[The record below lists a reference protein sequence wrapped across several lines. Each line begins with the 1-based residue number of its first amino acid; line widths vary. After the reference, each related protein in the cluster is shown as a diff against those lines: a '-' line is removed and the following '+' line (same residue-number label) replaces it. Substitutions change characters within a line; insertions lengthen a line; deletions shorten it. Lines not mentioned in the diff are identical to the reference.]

1 MTAMVNSMSNFKFV
15 EKLTD
20 FQLEELKLLMEGDA
34 DAQTRLR
41 AQAILLS
48 NKGRQID
55 DISAIVDCHRNTVSR
70 WIDQW
75 NERGV
80 DGLLRNSGQGR
91 KPALGEHEE
100 KQVLAWLEE
109 DPRNLARLLARIE
122 SELGKSISRGTLRRL
137 LKRRGKVWKRMRAS
151 LAEKRDEEEF
161 RLCRQELEEH
171 VEASI
176 NGDID
181 LFFMDETGFGR
192 VPYIPYAWQDKGA
205 TMALPCREGKRI
217 NIIGIYSFTEGTL
230 KAKMTDKKVTSA
242 AIVEFFDTFSQTL
255 GKFTVVVIDNASIH
269 VAKAVQ
275 AKLAEWEGR
284 NLYLYFLPTYSPE
297 LNFIEIV
304 WRNLKYQWL
313 PIRAFESFKT
323 LWDALVDILPKI
335 GVEYNIKFA

>member
-1 MTAMVNSMSNFKFV
+1 MVNSMSNIKFV
-15 EKLTD
+15 KNLTD
-20 FQLEELKLLMEGDA
+20 FQLGELRLLMDGDA

-75 NERGV
+75 TERGV
-80 DGLLRNSGQGR
+80 EGLLRNSGQGR
-91 KPALGEHEE
+91 KPVLEEHEE
-100 KQVLAWLEE
+100 KQVLEWLDE

-122 SELGKSISRGTLRRL
+122 SDLGKSISRGTLRRL
-137 LKRRGKVWKRMRAS
+137 LKRHGKVWKRMRAS

-161 RLCRQELEEH
+161 NLCKQELEEH
-171 VEASI
+171 IEASI

-205 TMALPCREGKRI
+205 AMALPCREGKRI
-217 NIIGIYSFTEGTL
+217 SIIGIYSFTEGTL
-230 KAKMTDKKVTSA
+230 KAEMTDKKVTSA
-242 AIVEFFDTFSQTL
+242 AIVDFFDRFSRDIK
-255 GKFTVVVIDNASIH
+255 KFTVVVIDNASIH
-269 VAKAVQ
+269 TAKQVQ
-275 AKLAEWEGR
+275 AKLKEWEDR

-297 LNFIEIV
+297 LNYAEIV
-304 WRNLKYQWL
+304 WRRLKYKWL
-313 PIRAFESFKT
+313 PLRAFESFKT
-323 LWDALVDILPKI
+323 LWSAISDILPKI
-335 GVEYNIKFA
+335 GVEYNIEFA